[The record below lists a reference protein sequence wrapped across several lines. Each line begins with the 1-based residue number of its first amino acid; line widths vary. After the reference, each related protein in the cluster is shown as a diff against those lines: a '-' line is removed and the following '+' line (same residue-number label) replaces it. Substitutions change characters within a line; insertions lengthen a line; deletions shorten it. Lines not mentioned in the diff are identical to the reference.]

1 MPGPLSTG
9 PAPRWTV
16 ESDPQQLAPEWSGS
30 AKPAMTLRQRA
41 GPDQHRGKEP
51 RQLLTRHAAEA
62 SADPRGGQP
71 GVRFPEPRSPNA
83 ETDPS
88 RSNRQSAAC
97 CRIGDGAAATSAG
110 LDRRGALGF
119 TRSRGTGAL
128 AARYRTARSYLVD
141 NVHTMRSAKPPG
153 AAAGRGRPRH
163 RRAGRRAPLPHSL
176 AERHS
181 RGGRLAPCCVCSRAR
196 AEPGRRRLPQTRGD
210 GNGRCAG

>member
-71 GVRFPEPRSPNA
+71 GVRFPETRSLNA

-88 RSNRQSAAC
+88 RSTRKRRRQ
-97 CRIGDGAAATSAG
+97 
-110 LDRRGALGF
+110 RRGRAAKATALVRP
-119 TRSRGTGAL
+119 TTQSRRSSLQRDKQL
-128 AARYRTARSYLVD
+128 FAARARFRNQTELSQ
-141 NVHTMRSAKPPG
+141 
-153 AAAGRGRPRH
+153 RPI
-163 RRAGRRAPLPHSL
+163 
-176 AERHS
+176 
-181 RGGRLAPCCVCSRAR
+181 
-196 AEPGRRRLPQTRGD
+196 
-210 GNGRCAG
+210 

>member
-71 GVRFPEPRSPNA
+71 GVRFPETRSPNA

-88 RSNRQSAAC
+88 RSERLPAPLISAHAGLPHFPVADAQTGSGKESALDRGPKYVPTIRVASGRRR
-97 CRIGDGAAATSAG
+97 CRSRHALPSSGTRGQPGRRSGRRRPTTRPDGAAG
-110 LDRRGALGF
+110 RREP
-119 TRSRGTGAL
+119 
-128 AARYRTARSYLVD
+128 
-141 NVHTMRSAKPPG
+141 H
-153 AAAGRGRPRH
+153 AGRQR
-163 RRAGRRAPLPHSL
+163 
-176 AERHS
+176 
-181 RGGRLAPCCVCSRAR
+181 
-196 AEPGRRRLPQTRGD
+196 
-210 GNGRCAG
+210 